1 MFWEFL
7 RQLGKVLHVSAAHNI
22 ILRAEGEPPR
32 VGETVVNSHLKP
44 VGIVYDV
51 FGPVSQP
58 YVSVK
63 PRVSESSCAKQVL
76 YVLSSKLRR

>member
-7 RQLGKVLHVSAAHNI
+7 RQLGKVLHVSALHNI
-22 ILRAEGEPPR
+22 ILRAEGNLPR
-32 VGETVVNSHLKP
+32 IGETVVNNHLKP

-51 FGPVSQP
+51 FGPVSKP

-63 PRVSESSCAKQVL
+63 PRVSEASCAKQVL
-76 YVLSSKLRR
+76 YVLSSKSRR